1 MNEDILREALHE
13 MFSSLEG
20 LETQNAAILSLLK
33 EKGIAT
39 DEALAAH
46 FEQAANASN
55 VRWRAAQV
63 RMDYL
68 LSSATKVAEQA
79 AEKQS
84 AKPEASQESQ
94 PSIAPKSSRNDVTG
108 NATQNTNEGET
119 EEGETEEE
127 AQGSEPPSQE
137 PHSNEASATQ
147 EKGGI
152 QKREKD
158 KQANQSPKENAA

>member
-1 MNEDILREALHE
+1 MNEDILREAFHE
-13 MFSSLEG
+13 MFSSLEA

-39 DEALAAH
+39 DEALAPH

-79 AEKQS
+79 AEKQA
-84 AKPEASQESQ
+84 AKPEASHESP
-94 PSIAPKSSRNDVTG
+94 PSIAPKSSRSEVTE
-108 NATQNTNEGET
+108 NAAQSTN
-119 EEGETEEE
+119 EGETEEE
-127 AQGSEPPSQE
+127 AQSTEPPSPGG
-137 PHSNEASATQ
+137 PHANEAPATP
-147 EKGGI
+147 EKSGS

-158 KQANQSPKENAA
+158 NQPNQSPKENAA

>member
-13 MFSSLEG
+13 MFSSLEA

-39 DEALAAH
+39 DEALAPH

-79 AEKQS
+79 AEKQ
-84 AKPEASQESQ
+84 AARPEASHQSQ
-94 PSIAPKSSRNDVTG
+94 PSIAPKSSRSDVTE
-108 NATQNTNEGET
+108 NATPSTH
-119 EEGETEEE
+119 EGETEEE
-127 AQGSEPPSQE
+127 AQSTEPPSQG
-137 PHSNEASATQ
+137 PHSNQATATPGKSGT
-147 EKGGI
+147 E
-152 QKREKD
+152 KREKD
-158 KQANQSPKENAA
+158 NQAKQSAKENAA

>member
-1 MNEDILREALHE
+1 MNEDILREAIHE

-39 DEALAAH
+39 DEALAPH

-94 PSIAPKSSRNDVTG
+94 PSIAPKSSRNDVTE
-108 NATQNTNEGET
+108 NATQSTNAGET
-119 EEGETEEE
+119 EE
-127 AQGSEPPSQE
+127 AQSTEPPSQE
-137 PHSNEASATQ
+137 PHSNEASATP
-147 EKGGI
+147 EKSGI

-158 KQANQSPKENAA
+158 NQANQSPKENAA

>member
-20 LETQNAAILSLLK
+20 LETQNAAILSFLK

-39 DEALAAH
+39 DEALAPH

-84 AKPEASQESQ
+84 AKPEASQQSQ
-94 PSIAPKSSRNDVTG
+94 PSIAPKSSRNDVTE
-108 NATQNTNEGET
+108 NATQSTNAGQST
-119 EEGETEEE
+119 
-127 AQGSEPPSQE
+127 EPPSQE